1 MAVAGRTLAGLTH
14 SAWWESSLVLGMG
27 WSQNSQGSSTA
38 SLSLLL
44 LLLSLLLLLLL
55 LFRTLAAVADLLRAV
70 DTRELLVDLHR
81 SVKLVLSSQL
91 LTS

>member
-1 MAVAGRTLAGLTH
+1 MAGLTH

-44 LLLSLLLLLLL
+44 LLLL

-70 DTRELLVDLHR
+70 DTRELLVDLY
-81 SVKLVLSSQL
+81 KVLSC
-91 LTS
+91 

>member
-1 MAVAGRTLAGLTH
+1 MAGLTH

-44 LLLSLLLLLLL
+44 LLSLL

-70 DTRELLVDLHR
+70 DTRELLVDLY
-81 SVKLVLSSQL
+81 KVLSC
-91 LTS
+91 

>member
-1 MAVAGRTLAGLTH
+1 MAGLTH

-44 LLLSLLLLLLL
+44 LLLLLLL
-55 LFRTLAAVADLLRAV
+55 RTLAAVADLLRAV

-81 SVKLVLSSQL
+81 SVKLLLCSQL

>member
-1 MAVAGRTLAGLTH
+1 MAGLTH

-44 LLLSLLLLLLL
+44 LLLLLLL

-81 SVKLVLSSQL
+81 SVKLVRCSQL

>member
-1 MAVAGRTLAGLTH
+1 MAGLTH

-44 LLLSLLLLLLL
+44 LLLLLL

-81 SVKLVLSSQL
+81 SVKLVPSSQL

>member
-1 MAVAGRTLAGLTH
+1 MAGLTH

-38 SLSLLL
+38 SLSLP
-44 LLLSLLLLLLL
+44 LLLL

-81 SVKLVLSSQL
+81 SAKLVLCSQL

>member
-1 MAVAGRTLAGLTH
+1 MAAAGRTLAGLTH

-44 LLLSLLLLLLL
+44 LL
-55 LFRTLAAVADLLRAV
+55 FRTLAAVADLLRAV

-81 SVKLVLSSQL
+81 SVKLVLS
-91 LTS
+91 

>member
-1 MAVAGRTLAGLTH
+1 MAGLTH

-44 LLLSLLLLLLL
+44 LL
-55 LFRTLAAVADLLRAV
+55 FRTLAAVADLLRAV

-81 SVKLVLSSQL
+81 SVKLVLS
-91 LTS
+91 